1 MKLLQNTTIKI
12 NYYCL
17 KINYI
22 NTLFFIDCDFSFLVK
37 PILKYL
43 LYNKQMHF
51 FHYDISKYLKDGIQK
66 SIHGN
71 VAKQVA
77 LNRI

>member
-1 MKLLQNTTIKI
+1 
-12 NYYCL
+12 
-17 KINYI
+17 
-22 NTLFFIDCDFSFLVK
+22 
-37 PILKYL
+37 
-43 LYNKQMHF
+43 MHF

-77 LNRI
+77 LNRKRSEVRYNTPVGE